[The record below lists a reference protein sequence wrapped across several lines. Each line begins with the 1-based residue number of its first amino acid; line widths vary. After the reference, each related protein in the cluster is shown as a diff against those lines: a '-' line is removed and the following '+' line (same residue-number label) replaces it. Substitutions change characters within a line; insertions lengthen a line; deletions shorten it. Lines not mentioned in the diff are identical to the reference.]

1 MAEPRHFFVNHSS
14 GHGMARSWLMYLW
27 LLPLVI
33 GVALVGI
40 FFFVAFAA
48 LFSVV
53 VLVIAARFWWS
64 QRKLRRQGARQ
75 AKTAGTS
82 HAGTALEGE
91 YVVITEN
98 KDTHE
103 K

>member
-27 LLPLVI
+27 LLPLVV

-40 FFFVAFAA
+40 FFFVAFVA

-53 VLVIAARFWWS
+53 VVVIATRFWWL
-64 QRKLRRQGARQ
+64 RHKLRRQGARH
-75 AKTAGTS
+75 AKTAGHS
-82 HAGTALEGE
+82 RSTALEGE
-91 YVVITEN
+91 YVVIAEN
-98 KDTHE
+98 KDTH
-103 K
+103 KK